1 MKNILFISLLL
12 FFGRS
17 GLSQIQK
24 AEVPAAELETG
35 EKQHDILDQTLESWK
50 GELEQLDDICIIGI
64 RF

>member
-12 FFGRS
+12 LFGKS

-24 AEVPAAELETG
+24 AADLKTG